1 MLFESYHA
9 KHVIFSGVPFDNK
22 KWMAAAA
29 RIERG
34 TSGDH
39 AAAAAAAAALRR
51 KRPRERNDGMAAMA
65 AQRQDQKERGGRQA
79 RRRVK
84 QGLPRV
90 CGILSNWI
98 YVQICYFV
106 PPGGGFAGEK

>member
-1 MLFESYHA
+1 MISRRTHTVFHIGQRWRRAYRCYLGHTIHA
-9 KHVIFSGVPFDNK
+9 KHVIFSGVPFANK

-39 AAAAAAAAALRR
+39 AAAAAAAALRR

-65 AQRQDQKERGGRQA
+65 AQRQNQKERERE
-79 RRRVK
+79 
-84 QGLPRV
+84 
-90 CGILSNWI
+90 
-98 YVQICYFV
+98 
-106 PPGGGFAGEK
+106 AGTP

>member
-1 MLFESYHA
+1 MISRRTHTVFHIGQRWRRAYRCYLGHTIHA
-9 KHVIFSGVPFDNK
+9 KHVIFSGVPFANK

-39 AAAAAAAAALRR
+39 AAAAAAALRR

-65 AQRQDQKERGGRQA
+65 AQRQNQKERERE
-79 RRRVK
+79 
-84 QGLPRV
+84 
-90 CGILSNWI
+90 
-98 YVQICYFV
+98 
-106 PPGGGFAGEK
+106 AGTP

>member
-1 MLFESYHA
+1 M
-9 KHVIFSGVPFDNK
+9 PFANK

-65 AQRQDQKERGGRQA
+65 AQRQNQKERERESG
-79 RRRVK
+79 K
-84 QGLPRV
+84 QGLPKV
-90 CGILSNWI
+90 CSIESNWTYI
-98 YVQICYFV
+98 PICYFV